1 MNGTDSF
8 CPARGDPRADPV
20 RRTGIVY
27 GLPWPQPDGR
37 IMEPSPKERLYAFKP
52 QHSFFVGIDSDG
64 CVFDNMEIKH
74 KECFIPNIIK
84 YWKLQAISKYAR
96 AAAEFV
102 NLYSKWRGVNR
113 FPALTK
119 TFELLRDWP
128 EAMRR
133 GASLPDVAS
142 LQAWINS
149 GATLGNPALEAEVG
163 KTGDPV
169 LKQALEW
176 SKAVNR
182 SIADL
187 VEGVPP
193 FPWFRECAEKLARQ
207 ADVICVSATPGEA
220 LEREWQEHDI
230 AKYAAVIAGQ
240 EMGSKKEHL
249 KIAAGGK
256 YPKDCTLMMGDAPG
270 DLAAARSNA
279 ALFFPIN
286 PGHEEQSWE
295 RFYREGIDRFF
306 NHTYTGDYEA
316 SLIDEFEK
324 LLPEKPPWK

>member
-1 MNGTDSF
+1 
-8 CPARGDPRADPV
+8 
-20 RRTGIVY
+20 
-27 GLPWPQPDGR
+27 
-37 IMEPSPKERLYAFKP
+37 MESSPKEKLLAFKP

-64 CVFDNMEIKH
+64 CVFDSMEIKH

-119 TFELLRDWP
+119 TIELLREWP

-133 GASLPDVAS
+133 GSGLPDLS
-142 LQAWINS
+142 TLQAWIDS
-149 GATLGNPALEAEVG
+149 GATLGNPALEAEAA
-163 KTGDPV
+163 KTGDAV
-169 LKQALEW
+169 LKRALEW

-193 FPWFRECAEKLARQ
+193 FPWFRACAEKLAPQ
-207 ADVICVSATPGEA
+207 ADIICVSATPGEA

-230 AKYAAVIAGQ
+230 AKFAAVIAGQ

-249 KIAAGGK
+249 KIAAGNK
-256 YPKDCTLMMGDAPG
+256 YSKGCILMIGDAPG
-270 DLAAARSNA
+270 DLAAALANG
-279 ALFFPIN
+279 ALFFPVN
-286 PGHEEQSWE
+286 PGHEEESWE
-295 RFYREGIDRFF
+295 RLFREGIERFF
-306 NHTYTGDYEA
+306 NQTYAGSYEA
-316 SLIDEFEK
+316 SLIEEFEK
-324 LLPEKPPWK
+324 LLPERPPWKGKG

>member
-1 MNGTDSF
+1 MDS
-8 CPARGDPRADPV
+8 
-20 RRTGIVY
+20 
-27 GLPWPQPDGR
+27 
-37 IMEPSPKERLYAFKP
+37 SPKDRLYAFNP
-52 QHSFFVGIDSDG
+52 QHPFFVGIDSDG
-64 CVFDNMEIKH
+64 CVFDSMEIKH

-102 NLYSKWRGVNR
+102 NLYSKWRGINR

-133 GASLPDVAS
+133 RPSMPEAAS
-142 LQAWINS
+142 LQAWIDS
-149 GATLGNPALEAEVG
+149 GATLGNPALEAEVAR
-163 KTGDPV
+163 TGDPA
-169 LKQALEW
+169 LRQTLEW
-176 SKAVNR
+176 SQAVNR
-182 SIADL
+182 SIAEM

-193 FPWFRECAEKLARQ
+193 FPWFRESAEKLARQ

-240 EMGSKKEHL
+240 EMGSKKDHL

-256 YPKDCTLMMGDAPG
+256 YSKDCTLMIGDAPG
-270 DLAAARSNA
+270 DLAAARA
-279 ALFFPIN
+279 TGALFFPIN
-286 PGHEEQSWE
+286 PGHEEESWE
-295 RFYREGIDRFF
+295 RFSGEGIDRFF
-306 NHTYTGDYEA
+306 NHTFAGGYEA
-316 SLIDEFEK
+316 SLLEEFEK
-324 LLPEKPPWK
+324 LLPEKPPWKSRG

>member
-1 MNGTDSF
+1 
-8 CPARGDPRADPV
+8 
-20 RRTGIVY
+20 
-27 GLPWPQPDGR
+27 
-37 IMEPSPKERLYAFKP
+37 MESSPKDKLLAFQP

-64 CVFDNMEIKH
+64 CVFDTMEIKH

-128 EAMRR
+128 EPMRR
-133 GASLPDVAS
+133 GVKIPDVSS
-142 LQAWINS
+142 LQAWIDS
-149 GATLGNPALEAEVG
+149 GATLGNPALEAEVE
-163 KTGDPV
+163 KSGDPI
-169 LKQALEW
+169 LKLTLEW

-193 FPWFRECAEKLARQ
+193 FPYFRESAERLVQQ

-230 AKYAAVIAGQ
+230 AKYAAVICGQ

-249 KIAAGGK
+249 KLAAGGK
-256 YPKDCTLMMGDAPG
+256 YGKDRVLMIGDAPG
-270 DLAAARSNA
+270 DLSAARANG
-279 ALFFPIN
+279 ALFFPVN
-286 PGHEEQSWE
+286 PGHEEESWE
-295 RFYREGIDRFF
+295 RFYGEAAARFF
-306 NHTYTGDYEA
+306 SHTYAGPYEA
-316 SLIDEFEK
+316 SLIAEFEK
-324 LLPEKPPWK
+324 LLPEKPPWKP